1 MKNRFTRNSPVWSLA
16 LAIPILAFSLQQGAK
31 AHSGLGVEYATDKS
45 AFSQRMVSKTIS
57 GIVKDSETG
66 SGMPGVTVV
75 LKGTTTGTVTD
86 VDGGYS
92 LTVPD
97 DASVLVFSFVG
108 YEAQEYTI
116 GDQSRVDIILSPQAI
131 TLNDVVVV
139 GYGTMKKVN
148 LSGAVDMVEGETL
161 ENRQVTSVGEGLQG
175 LIPNLN
181 ITRASGKAGDS
192 PAFNIRGFTS
202 LNGGSPLI
210 LVDNIPVTSAELS
223 AINPNDIAAVS
234 VLKDASASAIYG
246 ARAAFGVVLITTKV
260 AQSEKMTVNANVI
273 YGVKT
278 LGQIPEIVT
287 DPYQVMKYKHE
298 AATPLYNLYPEEARA
313 YAQERSANPSLPDV
327 IVDPNNPERYLYVGQ
342 TDWLDEVYNQ
352 TSPSYSAN
360 FNISKKDETINYL
373 FSTGYYR
380 QDGMLKYGNDVY
392 ERLNLRSKV
401 DFTITDWLKI
411 GNNTAYSK
419 IDYDQPYYNSSLFFH
434 NANRTN
440 SLDVPRN
447 PDGSWTSAGAALLG
461 RLQEGGRSVSEG
473 NDMLSKFDVDITVIK
488 DVFSIKGDATFRR
501 VGQYAHSFDVPIAY
515 KNGPDQADLF
525 TGTNPAFAQNYSE
538 SVNHTIL
545 NAYADFKKEF
555 GGKHFVQALVGYNQE
570 ERELGSFSVS
580 RAGLIT
586 TNLPSVAL
594 ATGTW
599 NGGEGY
605 TDWAVRGAFYRVNYT
620 FNNKYILELNGRYD
634 GTSRFPKEDRFGF
647 FPSASVAWVVS
658 DEGFMEGVSRSI
670 KLDFFKLRASY
681 GSLGNQAVDDYGYI
695 PSLGAGQIGQIL
707 GGERPLT
714 VSPPGLVAGSL
725 TWETVESLNFGTD
738 LAFFGGKLGVNFDA
752 YSRKTKDMLVKGK
765 TLPAVLGASEPKINA
780 GDLVTKGWEGRI
792 SWNHH
797 GSLGGSPIM
806 VGVGFNL
813 SDYQTEITSY
823 DNPTG
828 NLNDYYNGMKLGQI
842 WGLTTDG
849 FFQSEDELETLDQR
863 AVGSD
868 DQGYIFNVGD
878 LKFKDLND
886 DGKIDRGDWTL
897 ENHGDF
903 RVIGNTT
910 PRYQFGLDLNSAWK
924 GFDIRVFFQGVG
936 KKDWYPEN
944 SNHYF
949 WGVYAQPWTNVQV
962 HNLDSWTPENPNAY
976 FPRVKAY
983 IAEDR
988 SELGLPQ
995 TRYLQNAAYVRLK
1008 NFTLGYSLSPKM
1020 LEKSRIQ
1027 KVRFYFTGENLWEIS
1042 NLKAKLD
1049 PEVIGSGGSSN
1060 TTAYPFQRTM
1070 SLGMNFTF

>member
-1 MKNRFTRNSPVWSLA
+1 MKNMITQSKPIRSLVM
-16 LAIPILAFSLQQGAK
+16 AIPILVFSLHNGQDVYAISRVSIGADKESSSQQM
-31 AHSGLGVEYATDKS
+31 EN
-45 AFSQRMVSKTIS
+45 KTVI
-57 GIVKDSETG
+57 GKVIDSETG
-66 SGMPGVTVV
+66 EGMPGVTVV
-75 LKGTTTGTVTD
+75 VKGTTTGTVTD
-86 VDGGYS
+86 IDGAYT
-92 LTVPD
+92 LTVAD

-108 YEAQEYTI
+108 YEVQDVLI
-116 GDQSRVDIILSPQAI
+116 GNQSRVDVTIVPTSI
-131 TLNDVVVV
+131 TMDDFVVV

-148 LSGAVDMVEGETL
+148 LSGAVDMVEGETF
-161 ENRQVTSVGEGLQG
+161 ENRQVGSVGEGLQG

-181 ITRASGKAGDS
+181 ITRSSGKAGNS
-192 PAFNIRGFTS
+192 PEFNIRGFTS
-202 LNGGSPLI
+202 LNGGAPLI
-210 LVDNIPVTSAELS
+210 LVDNIPVTSAELNALS
-223 AINPNDIAAVS
+223 PNDISSVS

-260 AQSEKMTVNANVI
+260 AQSEKLTVSANVI
-273 YGVKT
+273 YGIKT
-278 LGQIPEIVT
+278 LGQTPEIVT
-287 DPYQVMKYKHE
+287 DPYSVMKYKHE
-298 AATPLYNLYPEEARA
+298 AAAPLYNLYPEEARA
-313 YAQERSANPSLPDV
+313 YAQERSNDPSLPSV
-327 IVDPNNPERYLYVGQ
+327 IVDPNNPEKYLYVGQ
-342 TDWLDEVYNQ
+342 TDWLNEVYNKS
-352 TSPSYSAN
+352 SPSYSAN
-360 FNISKKDETINYL
+360 FNISKKDENINYL
-373 FSTGYYR
+373 FSAGYYR
-380 QDGMLKYGNDVY
+380 QDGMLKYGNDIY
-392 ERLNLRSKV
+392 ERINLRSKV
-401 DFTITDWLKI
+401 DFTITDWLKF
-411 GNNTAYSK
+411 GNNTAYSRV
-419 IDYDQPYYNSSLFFH
+419 DYDQPYYSSWLFFH

-447 PDGSWTSAGAALLG
+447 PDGSWTSAGAGLLG
-461 RLQEGGRSVSEG
+461 RLQEGGRSVSQG
-473 NDMLSKFDVDITVIK
+473 NDMLSKFDVDLSIVKNI
-488 DVFSIKGDATFRR
+488 FSIKADVTFRR
-501 VGQYAHSFDVPIAY
+501 VGNDTHSFDVPIPY
-515 KNGPDQADLF
+515 KTGPDQPELY
-525 TGTNPAFAQNYSE
+525 TGTNPAFSQNSSE

-570 ERELGSFSVS
+570 SRVLNSFNVS
-580 RAGLIT
+580 RSDLIT

-605 TDWAVRGAFYRVNYT
+605 SDWAVRGAFYRVNYT
-620 FNNKYILELNGRYD
+620 FSNKYIIELNGRYD
-634 GTSRFPKEDRFGF
+634 GTSRFPKDDRFGF

-658 DEGFMEGVSRSI
+658 DEGFMESVSRGLR
-670 KLDFFKLRASY
+670 LDFFKLRASY
-681 GSLGNQAVDDYGYI
+681 GSLGNQAVSDYGYI
-695 PSLGAGQIGQIL
+695 PSLSAGQIGQVL

-738 LAFFGGKLGVNFDA
+738 LTFFEGKLGVNFDA

-797 GSLGGSPIM
+797 GSMGGSPIM
-806 VGVGFNL
+806 IGVGFNL
-813 SDYQTEITSY
+813 SDYQTEITAY

-828 NLNDYYNGMKLGQI
+828 NLNDYYDGMKLGQI

-849 FFQSEDELETLDQR
+849 FFQSEAELETLDQR
-863 AVGSD
+863 PVGSD
-868 DQGYIFNVGD
+868 DQGYVFNVGD
-878 LKFKDLND
+878 LKFQDING
-886 DGKIDRGDWTL
+886 DGKIDKGDWTL

-903 RVIGNTT
+903 KVIGNTT

-924 GFDIRVFFQGVG
+924 GFDVRVFFQGVG

-944 SNHYF
+944 GNHYF

-962 HNLDSWTPENPNAY
+962 HNLDSWSPENPDAY

-983 IAEDR
+983 IAEDK

-1008 NFTLGYSLSPKM
+1008 NLTVGYSLSPKM
-1020 LEKSRIQ
+1020 LENSRIQ
-1027 KVRFYFTGENLWEIS
+1027 KVRFYFTGENLWEVS
-1042 NLKAKLD
+1042 KLKAKLD

-1070 SLGMNFTF
+1070 SIGMNFTF